1 MELLPVIIGAVTND
15 FLTNESN
22 STFLNFVK
30 FIDKPDDYYAYLNVI
45 DNAPVLHIV
54 IADEDVISMP
64 LSILYESCPEFIN
77 YYNVASFNGI
87 YNTEALTAFA
97 IYFILKSYLD
107 KEDGTD
113 EKESM
118 EKLARLAAKFMKFG
132 NLKLDKL
139 LLNLRK
145 SERSSEEKLKDFAA
159 KHADKFP
166 ENQITEKSDSKK
178 DSEQSEQ

>member
-1 MELLPVIIGAVTND
+1 MELLPHIIGAVTND

-22 STFLNFVK
+22 STFLNFAK
-30 FIDKPDDYYAYLNVI
+30 FINKPDGYYIYLNVVDKTPI
-45 DNAPVLHIV
+45 LNIV
-54 IADEDVISMP
+54 ITDENIVSIP
-64 LSILYESCPEFIN
+64 LGVLYESCPEFVN
-77 YYNVASFNGI
+77 YYNTASFDGI

-107 KEDGTD
+107 KEDGSD

-139 LLNLRK
+139 LSNLRK
-145 SERSSEEKLKDFAA
+145 PEKSPEEKLKDFAA
-159 KHADKFP
+159 KHADKFS
-166 ENQITEKSDSKK
+166 ESQATEKSDSKK
-178 DSEQSEQ
+178 DSE

>member
-1 MELLPVIIGAVTND
+1 MELLPVVIGAVTND

-22 STFLNFVK
+22 STFLNFAK
-30 FIDKPDDYYAYLNVI
+30 LIDKPDNYYAYLNVI
-45 DNAPVLHIV
+45 DNVPVLHIV

-77 YYNVASFNGI
+77 YYNVASFDGI

-118 EKLARLAAKFMKFG
+118 EKF
-132 NLKLDKL
+132 
-139 LLNLRK
+139 
-145 SERSSEEKLKDFAA
+145 SEEKLKDFAA
-159 KHADKFP
+159 KHADKFS
-166 ENQITEKSDSKK
+166 ENQVTEKSDSKK

>member
-1 MELLPVIIGAVTND
+1 MELLPVIIGSVTND

-22 STFLNFVK
+22 STFLNFAK

-77 YYNVASFNGI
+77 YYNVASFDGI

-113 EKESM
+113 EKEMM
-118 EKLARLAAKFMKFG
+118 EKLARIAVKFVKYG

-139 LLNLRK
+139 LSNLRK
-145 SERSSEEKLKDFAA
+145 PEKFPEEKLKDFVA
-159 KHADKFP
+159 KHADKFSGSQTVESP
-166 ENQITEKSDSKK
+166 DSKK
-178 DSEQSEQ
+178 EPEQLEQ

>member
-1 MELLPVIIGAVTND
+1 MSKRD
-15 FLTNESN
+15 
-22 STFLNFVK
+22 
-30 FIDKPDDYYAYLNVI
+30 
-45 DNAPVLHIV
+45 
-54 IADEDVISMP
+54 
-64 LSILYESCPEFIN
+64 LYEFLFLCKMAGFKNLDEVMAYMKKEGINWRQLFNELDALLFPEFIN
-77 YYNVASFNGI
+77 YYNVASFDGI

-139 LLNLRK
+139 LSNLRK
-145 SERSSEEKLKDFAA
+145 PERSSEEKLKDFAA
-159 KHADKFP
+159 KHADKFS
-166 ENQITEKSDSKK
+166 ENQVTEKSDSKK